1 MRFYRFN
8 LTNVRPGI
16 ILIDGTDHIVQR
28 YGAKGTFLWYPE
40 MSLRDAEKLLEY
52 AERHWC

>member
-1 MRFYRFN
+1 M
-8 LTNVRPGI
+8 TNVRPGI

-28 YGAKGTFLWYPE
+28 YGAKGTYLWYPE